1 MRSLKRRNV
10 SHFPDQG
17 GHMFK
22 VNPNGSNRVDIELSG
37 KLDSDEMKV
46 ALDDL
51 LGKTKDIEH
60 GKMLYRIDDF
70 EFPTFGAIG
79 VELSRLPKLL
89 KLIGKFDRA
98 AVLVDKGW
106 LKKVSEIEGA
116 LMPGLEI
123 KAFARDQ
130 EADAEAWLAS

>member
-1 MRSLKRRNV
+1 
-10 SHFPDQG
+10 
-17 GHMFK
+17 MFK

-123 KAFARDQ
+123 KAFDRDQ
-130 EADAEAWLAS
+130 EAEAEAWLAS